1 MANVHQT
8 KSLLIAELR
17 RILELLHTEDILKR
31 ELPTEINGQVYYS
44 LNRDRVELNRKLREF
59 RRDSI
64 RFERELHEAA
74 EAEMQRR
81 WEAKQKSTLRQQD
94 A

>member
-8 KSLLIAELR
+8 KSLLIAEAR
-17 RILELLHTEDILKR
+17 RILELLHTDDILKR
-31 ELPTEINGQVYYS
+31 EKPTEIDGHTYYS

-74 EAEMQRR
+74 EAELRRR
-81 WEAKQKSTLRQQD
+81 WEERRNQ
-94 A
+94 